1 MGLDPATLMLGL
13 MGVAT
18 SAASVLAAPKPAKP
32 PPLPGKPLPTPI
44 QESAD
49 VHIGQ
54 DDPNKDNG
62 GAAAMDF
69 VPTRKAAVTTGSN
82 LGRGGLSL

>member
-1 MGLDPATLMLGL
+1 MCDPATLILGVL
-13 MGVAT
+13 GAA
-18 SAASVLAAPKPAKP
+18 SAGASVLAAPKPPKP

-54 DDPNKDNG
+54 DDDPNKQTEG
-62 GAAAMDF
+62 TAMDF
-69 VPTRKAAVTTGSN
+69 VPTRKAAVTTGTN